1 MCTHVIYGFSVLDS
15 TNLVLKVHD
24 SWADIDNRF
33 FERVVA
39 LKKKGIKVSIG
50 LGGWNDSLGDK
61 YSRLVNNPAARK
73 RFNDNIVQFIE
84 KHGFDGL
91 DLDWEYPKCWQV
103 NCKAGPD
110 SDRTAF
116 TAWVRELRAEFTPR
130 GLLLSAA
137 VSPSKTVIDW
147 AYDVASLS
155 HDLDWIGVMTYDYF
169 GNWDKNTGHV
179 APLYAHSK
187 VENSFFNTNFT
198 LNYWMELGADASKII
213 MGIPMYGQSFT
224 LDNPNE
230 NGLNA
235 KARGPGTAGEFT
247 RQGGFLAY
255 YEICKRIQEGG
266 WTVVQDSE
274 EAMGPYAYK
283 GNQWTS
289 FDDVSVVR
297 RKAEMVRSMKL
308 GGAMV
313 WALDLDD
320 FKNRC
325 GCEHHP
331 LLRTINRVLR
341 EYPVADPG
349 CNLASI

>member
-1 MCTHVIYGFSVLDS
+1 MI
-15 TNLVLKVHD
+15 
-24 SWADIDNRF
+24 
-33 FERVVA
+33 
-39 LKKKGIKVSIG
+39 
-50 LGGWNDSLGDK
+50 
-61 YSRLVNNPAARK
+61 
-73 RFNDNIVQFIE
+73 
-84 KHGFDGL
+84 
-91 DLDWEYPKCWQV
+91 
-103 NCKAGPD
+103 
-110 SDRTAF
+110 
-116 TAWVRELRAEFTPR
+116 
-130 GLLLSAA
+130 
-137 VSPSKTVIDW
+137 TVIFCNIYCFKLRRCLID
-147 AYDVASLS
+147 AQLIEPESKSIISNNHVFVLS
-155 HDLDWIGVMTYDYF
+155 
-169 GNWDKNTGHV
+169 
-179 APLYAHSK
+179 
-187 VENSFFNTNFT
+187 E
-198 LNYWMELGADASKII
+198 
-213 MGIPMYGQSFT
+213 Q
-224 LDNPNE
+224 
-230 NGLNA
+230 
-235 KARGPGTAGEFT
+235 
-247 RQGGFLAY
+247 
-255 YEICKRIQEGG
+255 ICKRIQEGG

>member
-1 MCTHVIYGFSVLDS
+1 L
-15 TNLVLKVHD
+15 
-24 SWADIDNRF
+24 
-33 FERVVA
+33 
-39 LKKKGIKVSIG
+39 
-50 LGGWNDSLGDK
+50 
-61 YSRLVNNPAARK
+61 
-73 RFNDNIVQFIE
+73 
-84 KHGFDGL
+84 
-91 DLDWEYPKCWQV
+91 QV

>member
-1 MCTHVIYGFSVLDS
+1 MGN
-15 TNLVLKVHD
+15 NLVLKVHD
-24 SWADIDNRF
+24 SWADVDNRF
-33 FERVVA
+33 FERVA
-39 LKKKGIKVSIG
+39 AYKKKGIKVSVAI
-50 LGGWNDSLGDK
+50 GGWNDSLGDK
-61 YSRLVNNPAARK
+61 YSRLVNNPEARK
-73 RFNDNIVQFIE
+73 RFTETVLQFIE
-84 KHGFDGL
+84 KYGFDGL

-103 NCKAGPD
+103 NCDAGPE
-110 SDRTAF
+110 SDRAAF

-130 GLLLSAA
+130 VLLLSAA
-137 VSPSKTVIDW
+137 VSPSKKVIDF

-179 APLYAHSK
+179 APLYAHSQ
-187 VENSFFNTNFT
+187 VENTFFNANFT
-198 LNYWMELGADASKII
+198 LNYWMELGADPSKII

-224 LDNPNE
+224 LANPKE

-235 KARGPGTAGEFT
+235 KARGPGQAGEFT

-255 YEICKRIQEGG
+255 YEICKRIQDGG

-274 EAMGPYAYK
+274 SAMGPYAYK
-283 GNQWTS
+283 GDQWTS
-289 FDDVSVVR
+289 FDDVSIVR
-297 RKAEMVRSMKL
+297 RKAEMVKTMKL
-308 GGAMV
+308 GGAMI

-320 FKNRC
+320 FRNRC

-341 EYPVADPG
+341 EYPVPDPDCKLG
-349 CNLASI
+349 